1 MTMTTTAAPDGLLV
15 RVGAL
20 YARIGSL
27 LDRYLGPV
35 AEVAARYW
43 LGLIF
48 FRSGLGRATD
58 WSSQEFLFESIHP
71 LPGIPPSVAAVVTT
85 AGELVL
91 PILLWLG
98 LGQRLAALGLFA
110 MTAVIQFIVA
120 QTPEGIENHIGNL
133 EHYAWMVGFLLLA
146 TRAPSVL
153 TLDHWLCR
161 RCAGSHS

>member
-1 MTMTTTAAPDGLLV
+1 MTMTTTLAPGGLLA
-15 RVGAL
+15 RVGSL
-20 YARIGSL
+20 YARLGSL
-27 LDRYLGPV
+27 LDRYLAPL
-35 AEVAARYW
+35 AEAAARFW

-48 FRSGLGRATD
+48 FRSGLLRVES
-58 WSSQEFLFESIHP
+58 WSSQEFLFDSITP
-71 LPGIPPSVAAVVTT
+71 LPGIPPAVAAVVTT

-91 PILLWLG
+91 PVLLWLG
-98 LGQRLAALGLFA
+98 LGQRLAALGLFV

-120 QTPEGIENHIGNL
+120 QTPEGIENKIGNL

-161 RCAGSHS
+161 RAKG